1 MRLNCIGILTRFALI
16 LGFMLG
22 TFLLLYAVLT
32 LYGTALIYRDIRDT
46 GCDPSDAVPGNATC
60 DSSGPDVFG
69 AMLGVAFAGQGIS
82 QFGNC
87 TEAFTAARVA
97 VFEALAAIQRQPGS
111 DAVTIYRDPK
121 EEADELMNTT
131 RHSKKSANKSDAENV
146 PAEKQVKAILPKY
159 EIDTSS
165 NQGTKPKNVRGAISI
180 RNVHFAYPTRPGD
193 AILTDFST
201 EIEAGTVVAFVGPS
215 GSGKSTVVS
224 MLERFYDPQQGSI
237 SLDGVN
243 VKDINVQYLR
253 SLIGY
258 VGQEPTLFA
267 TTIRNNIAYGNP
279 DATQEQIEEAAK
291 MANAHDF
298 ISQLPDGYETQV
310 GDKGGQLSGGQKQRI
325 AIGMYCLLP
334 RYIGQVTL
342 LTTEWKRAGSQY
354 IFFV

>member
-1 MRLNCIGILTRFALI
+1 
-16 LGFMLG
+16 MLG

-32 LYGTALIYRDIRDT
+32 LYGTALIYRDIEDT
-46 GCDPSDAVPGNATC
+46 GCDPSDGVSGHFTC

-82 QFGNC
+82 QTGTC
-87 TEAFTAARVA
+87 VEAFTAARVA
-97 VFEALAAIQRQPGS
+97 VYEALTAMKRMPGTES
-111 DAVTIYRDPK
+111 ETIYRDPN
-121 EEADELMNTT
+121 EDDALMNTT
-131 RHSKKSANKSDAENV
+131 RHSKSASASAGAGPKSDLENTG
-146 PAEKQVKAILPKY
+146 EQQIKAILPKY

-165 NQGTKPKNVRGAISI
+165 TQGAKPEKVNGAISI
-180 RNVHFAYPTRPGD
+180 KNVSFSYPTRPAD

-224 MLERFYDPQQGSI
+224 MLERFYDPQSGSI

-243 VKDINVQYLR
+243 IKDMNVHYLR

-267 TTIRNNIAYGNP
+267 TSIRNNISYGNP
-279 DATQEQIEEAAK
+279 DATQEQIEAAAK

-298 ISQLPDGYETQV
+298 ITQLPDGYETQV

-325 AIGMYCLLP
+325 AIG
-334 RYIGQVTL
+334 T
-342 LTTEWKRAGSQY
+342 
-354 IFFV
+354 

>member
-1 MRLNCIGILTRFALI
+1 MVSQTKDTQRICVGLCLPFDFFSHSSLLFAT
-16 LGFMLG
+16 GFMLG

-32 LYGTALIYRDIRDT
+32 LYGTALLYNDIKDN
-46 GCDPSDAVPGNATC
+46 GCDPSDGVVGNETC

-82 QFGNC
+82 QFGNA

-97 VFEALAAIQRQPGS
+97 VYESLAAIHRKPGS

-121 EEADELMNTT
+121 EDEDELMNTT
-131 RHSKKSANKSDAENV
+131 RHSKKSANKSDVENV

-165 NQGTKPKNVRGAISI
+165 TQGVKPKQVMGAISI
-180 RNVHFAYPTRPGD
+180 ENVSFSYPTRPAD

-201 EIEAGTVVAFVGPS
+201 EIEAGSVVAFVGPS

-224 MLERFYDPQQGSI
+224 MLERFYDPQSGSI

-243 VKDINVQYLR
+243 IKDMNVHYLR

-267 TTIRNNIAYGNP
+267 TTIRNNISYGNP
-279 DATQEQIEEAAK
+279 DATQEKIEAAAK

-325 AIGMYCLLP
+325 AIGT
-334 RYIGQVTL
+334 YISDDCG
-342 LTTEWKRAGSQY
+342 
-354 IFFV
+354 